1 MFEEV
6 DLSHIEFA
14 AQDAVLALWPQVD
27 RVLGALGCSEAW
39 VSDETTIADFGLADE
54 QLVQVGLALGFPV
67 SSEDHLYAVA
77 YRLKAK
83 NN

>member
-14 AQDAVLALWPQVD
+14 AQDAILALWPQVD

-39 VSDETTIADFGLADE
+39 VSDETTIADFGLGED
-54 QLVQVGLALGFPV
+54 QLAQVGLALGLPV
-67 SSEDHLYAVA
+67 SQEDHLYAVA